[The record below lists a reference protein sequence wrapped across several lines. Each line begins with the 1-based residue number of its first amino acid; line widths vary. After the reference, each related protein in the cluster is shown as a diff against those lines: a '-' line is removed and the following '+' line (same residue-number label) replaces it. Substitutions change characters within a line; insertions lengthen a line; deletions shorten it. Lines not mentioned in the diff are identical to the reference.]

1 MGFGGALQLLL
12 IAFKLLGVVSWSW
25 GLVLMPLWVGL
36 TVLLVGCVILYKTR
50 PPAIV
55 WWSELLKRAQDKA
68 EYERVQEAL
77 KKED

>member
-25 GLVLMPLWVGL
+25 GLVLVPLWVGL
-36 TVLLVGCVILYKTR
+36 AVFLVGCVILWKTK
-50 PPAIV
+50 PQPLV
-55 WWSELLKRAQDKA
+55 FHELLKRAQAKV

-77 KKED
+77 KKEPK